1 MGEVADL
8 GDGLKDVAE
17 LQGALVPAYAQPVGG
32 VIHLY
37 IFHAR
42 QPRKVVLA
50 EPHAGGTG
58 DAFQNQCRLAHMLA
72 LAAHEALL
80 HVGMVVHRGLAQK
93 RGYELAPGRG
103 GLRTVAVILAETAID
118 DGLGHCFAATAA
130 HRPARAVDDRT
141 EVGSRRQR
149 QAAVEAARR
158 CFSGGRCG
166 RFGGRGGHA
175 RHSSARCSAPLVA
188 KAFYWGMLA

>member
-1 MGEVADL
+1 MGEGADFSN
-8 GDGLKDVAE
+8 GLKDVAE
-17 LQGALVPAYAQPVGG
+17 LEPALVPAHAQPVGG

-50 EPHAGGTG
+50 EPHAGGAG
-58 DAFQNQCRLAHMLA
+58 DAFQDQRRLAHMLA

-93 RGYELAPGRG
+93 CGYELAPGRG
-103 GLRTVAVILAETAID
+103 GLRTIAVILAETTVYNRLCDRLA
-118 DGLGHCFAATAA
+118 AATA
-130 HRPARAVDDRT
+130 HRPTRAVDDRT
-141 EVGSRRQR
+141 EVGSRRR
-149 QAAVEAARR
+149 SEAAVEAARR
-158 CFSGGRCG
+158 GFGGGRYG

-175 RHSSARCSAPLVA
+175 RHSSARCSAPL
-188 KAFYWGMLA
+188 